1 MEGAVVA
8 TPLNSFVSTS
18 SSFILA
24 PSLGFFSLFWLKSIE
39 NAFGYKAKLG
49 AVVGCCNYFS
59 GTMGGGGWLSM
70 EELEAIYFGFTI

>member
-24 PSLGFFSLFWLKSIE
+24 PSLVLLKSIE

-59 GTMGGGGWLSM
+59 GTMGGVWLSM
-70 EELEAIYFGFTI
+70 EELEAIYFSFKI

>member
-1 MEGAVVA
+1 MEGSVVA

-24 PSLGFFSLFWLKSIE
+24 PSLVFFSLFLLKSIE
-39 NAFGYKAKLG
+39 NALGYKAKLG

-59 GTMGGGGWLSM
+59 GTMGGVWLSM
-70 EELEAIYFGFTI
+70 EELEAIYFGLKI